1 MNFPSGLSEDSCL
14 VLIVY
19 CEDLDAEEISGV
31 VGIVANVGCAVVE
44 VAANACSAVVA

>member
-1 MNFPSGLSEDSCL
+1 M
-14 VLIVY
+14 LIAC

-31 VGIVANVGCAVVE
+31 VEIVANVGCAVVE